1 MRVDRSATL
10 RVLVVVI
17 GTLAGWC
24 VYSYGM
30 FHRLIPAASEFAE
43 VLNCGVLPGASYHV
57 EAIPASGQSDLLLC
71 EIAPGR
77 WIRTPYGNGPFFLAL
92 AIAFGSALVALH
104 RSTFLKWATTSA
116 GGAAMLFLLIFGI
129 PMTLLGLQL
138 NLVEGTLT
146 TDWALHV
153 VLYCMPLG
161 AVGGLVMWYMLI
173 KPLRVRATSNNRSR
187 DP

>member
-1 MRVDRSATL
+1 MRVDRPTML

-17 GTLAGWC
+17 GILVGWC
-24 VYSYGM
+24 IYSYGM
-30 FHRLIPAASEFAE
+30 FHRLIPAASDFADA
-43 VLNCGVLPGASYHV
+43 VNCGVLPGAPYHV

-71 EIAPGR
+71 QVAPGR
-77 WIRTPYGNGPFFLAL
+77 WTRTPYGNGPFFLAL
-92 AIAFGSALVALH
+92 AIAFGSAMVALH

-116 GGAAMLFLLIFGI
+116 GGAATLFLLIFGI

-146 TDWALHV
+146 ADWALHV

-161 AVGGLVMWYMLI
+161 AVVGLVMWYTLI
-173 KPLRVRATSNNRSR
+173 RRLRVRATSNNRWR
-187 DP
+187 GP